1 MNSKIKLK
9 LVKEL
14 FFQRGARILI
24 GAKVLKRGLEF
35 SK

>member
-14 FFQRGARILI
+14 LFQWGARILI
-24 GAKVLKRGLEF
+24 GAKVLKRGLDF
-35 SK
+35 SE